1 MSRATAR
8 TPASVQADIVQAGNA
23 PARNGVPRGL
33 AVYCAHDLGAVG
45 RTDGFINTPERGKEL
60 LVRSGWWEPVVRRL
74 PWSDIYSQDDKAVHL
89 KIDRDEF
96 LKRPAYLSDE
106 DLLAAVFQALLSLS
120 PPRYTNIRYE
130 PARTVELQAHHGVVR
145 LYGHIANEL
154 HRRETVSRV
163 AVAPG
168 VVAVEDRLITDEQL
182 VNAVALAMLS
192 NPELQPS
199 RVRVSANLGDV
210 VLEGELDSERDIE
223 LAVKVAAKVPGVI
236 SVENRLC
243 VNRMKVDSPP
253 DLQSEVRKLVLVEP
267 AEVPRWRRAGE
278 LRLRPPARPG
288 RRPSCE

>member
-145 LYGHIANEL
+145 LYGTSRMSCTGA
-154 HRRETVSRV
+154 RR
-163 AVAPG
+163 
-168 VVAVEDRLITDEQL
+168 
-182 VNAVALAMLS
+182 
-192 NPELQPS
+192 
-199 RVRVSANLGDV
+199 SA
-210 VLEGELDSERDIE
+210 
-223 LAVKVAAKVPGVI
+223 A
-236 SVENRLC
+236 
-243 VNRMKVDSPP
+243 
-253 DLQSEVRKLVLVEP
+253 
-267 AEVPRWRRAGE
+267 WR
-278 LRLRPPARPG
+278 LRLAWWL
-288 RRPSCE
+288 